1 MTCHPSLSSLNANQT
16 NLQHKKFDSRARVWR
31 TRKSWSSFC
40 LHRTRNKSPQT
51 NFNQDIMY
59 LMYYIDPKTSSRH
72 YTLQKQ
78 VTASLIQDSSP
89 SQGEETGDGSTL
101 VRTLCAHPAR
111 FSPDDKFS
119 RERATW
125 KKRWGLL
132 PTQQAPLQL

>member
-1 MTCHPSLSSLNANQT
+1 
-16 NLQHKKFDSRARVWR
+16 
-31 TRKSWSSFC
+31 
-40 LHRTRNKSPQT
+40 
-51 NFNQDIMY
+51 MY

-72 YTLQKQ
+72 YTLKKQ
-78 VTASLIQDSSP
+78 VAASLAQNNTSNK
-89 SQGEETGDGSTL
+89 GEESGDGNAS